1 MLVLCEDILDERC
14 HCGLA
19 VRSRNADE
27 FKVALGVGEPGC
39 AEQTVEFP
47 CIGNDDL
54 LFQTEIMVGNNAYST
69 VFEHFFGSG
78 VSVKAFALYAY
89 EYKARFDF
97 FGVVGDAENVLR
109 ADRE

>member
-1 MLVLCEDILDERC
+1 
-14 HCGLA
+14 
-19 VRSRNADE
+19 
-27 FKVALGVGEPGC
+27 
-39 AEQTVEFP
+39 
-47 CIGNDDL
+47 
-54 LFQTEIMVGNNAYST
+54 MVGNNAYST

-97 FGVVGDAENVLR
+97 LGVVGDAENVLR